1 MSAIDR
7 IFTSLKTIIEL
18 RGDVERT
25 AAQVDRLSAMALDHE
40 KRLIRLETMVEM
52 AQGGRG
58 KRLPKE

>member
-7 IFTSLKTIIEL
+7 IFSSLKSIIEL

-25 AAQVDRLSAMALDHE
+25 ATQVDRLSGMVLDHE

>member
-7 IFTSLKTIIEL
+7 IFSSLKSIIEL

-25 AAQVDRLSAMALDHE
+25 SAQVYRLSGMTLDHE

-52 AQGGRG
+52 AQSGRG